1 MRVGTP
7 RTQPA
12 MPADAAGGQALPSCD
27 GEMPVS
33 PVLTELVGL
42 MGPSSGWP
50 VLNSYWVF
58 HDRWLHL
65 YQGPGA
71 GQELFF
77 ERYDSP
83 LRSQKAWPCPRTL
96 RVCTLS
102 HPLRL
107 PTKSTRFP
115 GTMPLA
121 RGVRWGVTPKMLTQ
135 GLGPAAAPAPA
146 LRSARGWQLSTS
158 FGIG

>member
-1 MRVGTP
+1 MAVEGNVRVGTP

-50 VLNSYWVF
+50 VLTSYWVF

-83 LRSQKAWPCPRTL
+83 LRSQKTWP
-96 RVCTLS
+96 
-102 HPLRL
+102 
-107 PTKSTRFP
+107 
-115 GTMPLA
+115 
-121 RGVRWGVTPKMLTQ
+121 
-135 GLGPAAAPAPA
+135 
-146 LRSARGWQLSTS
+146 
-158 FGIG
+158 